1 MTIAMVNETLAD
13 CGYQLNPKQTKVR
26 IENEKGDLITY
37 KSTVR
42 GALKFVLSRNSGRIS
57 GMDEDALFKLFLADG
72 PTPPPKPGSTELTP
86 ELKAELVQKARS
98 AWEYVAMD
106 YLQDCQDHS
115 CDAAEAR
122 EVAGDRVEDE
132 RFFDLTHAQQEE
144 ILAEAIPHNQSI

>member
-1 MTIAMVNETLAD
+1 MTIAMVNEKLAG

-26 IENEKGDLITY
+26 IENEEGDLITY

-57 GMDEDALFKLFLADG
+57 GMDEDALFKLFLA
-72 PTPPPKPGSTELTP
+72 STELTP

-106 YLQDCQDHS
+106 YLQECTNYS

-132 RFFDLTHAQQEE
+132 RFYGLTNEQREE
-144 ILAEAIPHNQSI
+144 ILAEAIPQNQCI

>member
-57 GMDEDALFKLFLADG
+57 GMDEDALFKLFLA
-72 PTPPPKPGSTELTP
+72 STELTP

-106 YLQDCQDHS
+106 YLQECTNYS

-144 ILAEAIPHNQSI
+144 ILAEAIPQNQCI